1 LCCACFMEA
10 PQPVSA
16 RTAQGQTA
24 SQNLSKLVGVCGQ
37 LKCCLRYEQ
46 DGEASCGCRAKNGVD
61 AVMQIE
67 DRASLMGAEA

>member
-1 LCCACFMEA
+1 
-10 PQPVSA
+10 
-16 RTAQGQTA
+16 
-24 SQNLSKLVGVCGQ
+24 